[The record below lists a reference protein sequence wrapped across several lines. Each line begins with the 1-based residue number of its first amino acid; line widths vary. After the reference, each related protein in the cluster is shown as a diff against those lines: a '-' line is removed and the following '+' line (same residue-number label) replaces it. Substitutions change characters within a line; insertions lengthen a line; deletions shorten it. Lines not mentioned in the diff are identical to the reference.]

1 MQPPTTFY
9 PHGYSDTSM
18 EAVPVSNPAFYCPS
32 WNGRWKLV
40 TVYTMPDTVPPLIP
54 LEAEYGECRTPKFPG
69 LGLIHSSS
77 TRPRPR
83 LDQPSVNKGTR
94 HACHRIRGLFT
105 VSSSTSPWCPGMAGH
120 SRSTSLQ
127 RLPQRSTNFT
137 SKASLTSLPPLD
149 PIKEKAG
156 DSTKGKKEKQGETS
170 HHPTI
175 EDQHLKQSLLYSL
188 SETWDRLPLSQLVTP
203 TKTLRCKEIQ
213 YFPPLDVGSSF
224 AWTRINPRVFSLH
237 HHPDWGHAAQTH
249 SLA

>member
-1 MQPPTTFY
+1 
-9 PHGYSDTSM
+9 
-18 EAVPVSNPAFYCPS
+18 
-32 WNGRWKLV
+32 
-40 TVYTMPDTVPPLIP
+40 MPDTVPPLIP
-54 LEAEYGECRTPKFPG
+54 LKAEYDECCTPKFPG

-127 RLPQRSTNFT
+127 RLPQRST
-137 SKASLTSLPPLD
+137 
-149 PIKEKAG
+149 G

-224 AWTRINPRVFSLH
+224 A
-237 HHPDWGHAAQTH
+237 
-249 SLA
+249 